1 MRSNISRYKDK
12 RIEVVYYEDGIK
24 VTRFKPS
31 WKFDQSWSP
40 LGQMMKGKARKPEFG
55 PKDPT

>member
-1 MRSNISRYKDK
+1 MSRYKDK
-12 RIEVVYYEDGIK
+12 RIELIYYEDGIK

-40 LGQMMKGKARKPEFG
+40 TGQMMKGKARKPEFG